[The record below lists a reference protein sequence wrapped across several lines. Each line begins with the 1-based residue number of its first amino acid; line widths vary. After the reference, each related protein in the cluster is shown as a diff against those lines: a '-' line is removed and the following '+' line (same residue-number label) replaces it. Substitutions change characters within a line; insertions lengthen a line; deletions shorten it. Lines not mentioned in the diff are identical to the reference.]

1 MRKKLIKSK
10 IEKILESLKLV
21 EENLPEGFKTFQSLG
36 LIRDGISKRVEF
48 AIQNIVDIC
57 VMLRMTSTSSWS
69 LLKSFWRVKDEGF
82 SVSSR

>member
-21 EENLPEGFKTFQSLG
+21 EENLPKGFKTFQSLS

-57 VMLRMTSTSSWS
+57 VILRMTSTSSWS